1 MKKLALIIAVY
12 AAIIFVCCVLLASIF
27 VKVPQL
33 IEGTRR
39 LYILLQ
45 GLLGFLYC
53 LPGIFLSGF
62 AVSCAVIW
70 QKKADNSR
78 MRFSAAMVKRYR
90 LVVLSSIA
98 LIAILTFN
106 EELFKPMTASQIQ
119 FMKNAPAELSKTL
132 THIRNLLAQEE
143 PVLALQYAEKAIK
156 LSPHDSHVQYVHR
169 QTRNA
174 FELARDRKLHRNVD
188 NAKKIERPM
197 RQQEQGYTILEL
209 LRMSDE
215 AAESKNWFDAHYW
228 AQLAVEACD
237 GQNTNLENAIEKSNF
252 AWKML
257 GEPVQF
263 DNENDRSYYD
273 MKKEGYEFF
282 TRGDFLEA
290 YYTFATLRFV
300 YPRATKDPDVTRFF
314 ALAQEDV
321 ENQYFFFDEIQY
333 IAEFSNNKSTYFSL
347 TYPDG
352 SKNVFHI
359 ANTMN
364 VKRNGGLVQYL
375 EDLYVV
381 HYDETG
387 NFVYSFHVPYAKA
400 VAHPVSE
407 FDEAVLLAMVN
418 VEKKW
423 EFVPVITLQAI
434 DRESETIISSPEYS
448 FDLTG
453 LPQEVIQAEGLTDYS
468 GARRQG
474 DTIKIENTS
483 MMVLPM
489 PFADFNAINEATSG
503 AESMSFLNLMHF
515 LPRSSGYGFSHEV
528 FLQNLL
534 QRATFPFIL
543 LSMFVFCACV
553 GWNYRLENA
562 ERIFRFS
569 WVALIPVFG
578 FLMVLA
584 FSVGIYFFDMLNY
597 AFIGMF
603 QNQALF
609 VAIAFYIVLF
619 FIISLVFLARKA

>member
-12 AAIIFVCCVLLASIF
+12 AAIIFACCVLIASIF
-27 VKVPQL
+27 VKTPQL
-33 IEGTRR
+33 IEGTKRF
-39 LYILLQ
+39 YILLQ

-78 MRFSAAMVKRYR
+78 ERFSSAMVKRYR

-106 EELFKPMTASQIQ
+106 EELFKPVVASRIQ
-119 FMKNAPAELSKTL
+119 FMKDAPNELSKTL
-132 THIRNLLAQEE
+132 THIRNLLAQDE
-143 PVLALQYAEKAIK
+143 PVLALQCAEKAIK
-156 LSPHDSHVQYVHR
+156 LSPRDPHVQYIHR

-174 FELARDRKLHRNVD
+174 FELARDRKLHRNVAD
-188 NAKKIERPM
+188 AKKIEHPIRD
-197 RQQEQGYTILEL
+197 REHGYTILEL
-209 LRMSDE
+209 LQMSDE
-215 AAESKNWFDAHYW
+215 AAENKEWFAAHYW
-228 AQLAVEACD
+228 AELAVEACD
-237 GQNTNLENAIEKSNF
+237 GQNTNLENAIEKSNA

-257 GEPVQF
+257 GLPVAF
-263 DNENDRSYYD
+263 DNDNDRDYYE

-282 TRGDFLEA
+282 TKGDFLEA
-290 YYTFATLRFV
+290 YYTFAKLRFV
-300 YPRATKDPDVTRFF
+300 YPRALKDPDVERFL

-333 IAEFSNNKSTYFSL
+333 MSEFSTNKSTYFSL
-347 TYPDG
+347 TYSDG
-352 SKNVFHI
+352 SRNVFYI
-359 ANTMN
+359 ANTMQ
-364 VKRNGGLVQYL
+364 VERNGGLEQYL

-387 NFVYSFHVPYAKA
+387 NFVYSFHVPYAKM

-407 FDEAVLLAMVN
+407 FDDAVMLAMVN

-423 EFVPVITLQAI
+423 ELIPVITLQAV
-434 DRESETIISSPEYS
+434 DRENETILSSPEYS

-453 LPQEVIQAEGLTDYS
+453 LPQKVLEEEGFTDYS
-468 GARRQG
+468 RARRQG
-474 DTIKIENTS
+474 GGIKIENSS
-483 MMVLPM
+483 MMILPM
-489 PFADFNAINEATSG
+489 PFSDFNAISDATSG
-503 AESMSFLNLMHF
+503 AQSMSFLDLLHF
-515 LPRSSGYGFSHEV
+515 LPRASGYGFSHEV

-534 QRATFPFIL
+534 QRTTFPFIL

-562 ERIFRFS
+562 VKIFRFS
-569 WVALIPVFG
+569 WIALIPVFG
-578 FLMVLA
+578 FLMVVA
-584 FSVGIYFFDMLNY
+584 FSVGIYFFDMINY
-597 AFIGMF
+597 ALIGMF
-603 QNQALF
+603 QSQALF

-619 FIISLVFLARKA
+619 FVISLVFLARKA